1 MDTFRL
7 AEKES
12 TMAKHPRAHPPEFR
26 RKILELVR
34 AGRSLNALAKEFS
47 ISRQSIVNWVRQDDL
62 DAGKRED
69 GLTTGER
76 QELTKLRRENK
87 RLRLESEILSKAA
100 AWFARETNAI
110 PEKSS
115 DS

>member
-1 MDTFRL
+1 
-7 AEKES
+7 
-12 TMAKHPRAHPPEFR
+12 MAKHPRAHPPEFR

-47 ISRQSIVNWVRQDDL
+47 VSRQSIANWVRQDDL
-62 DAGKRED
+62 DAGKREH

-87 RLRLESEILSKAA
+87 RLKMESEILSKAA
-100 AWFARETNAI
+100 V
-110 PEKSS
+110 
-115 DS
+115 DSRDRRNTRPMSG